1 MDKTELSLKIGL
13 TETLTATVIPEDAD
27 DKTIVWSTS
36 ATRIATVDSNGKITA
51 KSVGTATVKATTVNG
66 LSATCTVTVTDAE
79 L

>member
-13 TETLTATVIPEDAD
+13 TETLTATVIPVDAD
-27 DKTIVWSTS
+27 DKTVVWSTS

-51 KSVGTATVKATTVNG
+51 KSVGTATVKVTTVNG
-66 LSATCTVTVTDAE
+66 LSAICTVTVTDAE